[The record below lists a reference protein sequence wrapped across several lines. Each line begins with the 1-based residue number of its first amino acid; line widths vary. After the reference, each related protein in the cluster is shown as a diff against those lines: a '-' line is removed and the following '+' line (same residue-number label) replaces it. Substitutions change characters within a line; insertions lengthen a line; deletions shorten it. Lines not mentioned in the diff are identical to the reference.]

1 MASSLRLR
9 FRLAVAITASSG
21 DEFIAV
27 RHSPPPPLTEDEYRL
42 FSDSDLWDLPS
53 APLAPLSPT
62 DLSLSD
68 VAIQGAEAIAQSLQL
83 SRFDFG
89 AALHQVLEQVGLSI
103 DKSNLKLMLLKFVEE
118 AEFGPGPPINTL
130 FVSLPLD
137 SKEVSLKDSC
147 KWVTKQNAFE
157 LLSGV
162 KPCADRVGPL
172 AYIGYLSQSNSLPNK
187 VADSP
192 LLYQEYPPGVT
203 VVPMKSGTIKPFSTT
218 NLVVFLAKKSSSGLS
233 NSGSSIYHADA
244 LIMDPGCKIHAQL
257 SDLIS
262 SLPGKLL
269 VFITHHHHDHVEG
282 LSIVQKINPEATLLA
297 HEKTISRIH
306 GNWSGACIGVSGGE
320 NIFIGD
326 QQLKVIFAPGH
337 TDGHLALLHVGTN
350 SLIVGDHCV
359 GEGSAVLDVTSG
371 GNMKDYFDTTYKFID
386 LSPHILIPMHGRM
399 NLWPKRMLCGYLKHR
414 RDREARILKS
424 IENGASSMFDIVS
437 DVYSDVDKKL
447 WIAASSNVRLHVDFL
462 NYQNKLPKGFSV
474 EKFKASCG
482 VAFILRWLCACIKSR
497 LNTPLVAAI
506 TIGGSVAITYAMK
519 KK

>member
-1 MASSLRLR
+1 MASL
-9 FRLAVAITASSG
+9 RLAVAITASSG

-27 RHSPPPPLTEDEYRL
+27 RQSPPPPLPEEEYRL
-42 FSDSDLWDLPS
+42 VSDSDLWDLPS
-53 APLAPLSPT
+53 VPLAPVST
-62 DLSLSD
+62 TDHSGDLSRSD
-68 VAIQGAEAIAQSLQL
+68 VAIEGAEAITESLDL
-83 SRFDFG
+83 SRFDLG
-89 AALHQVLEQVGLSI
+89 AALHQVLELVGLSI

-137 SKEVSLKDSC
+137 SKDVSLKDLC
-147 KWVTKQNAFE
+147 KWITKESAFE

-162 KPCADRVGPL
+162 KPCADRLGPL
-172 AYIGYLSQSNSLPNK
+172 AYIGYLSQSNPLPNK
-187 VADSP
+187 VADSR

-203 VVPMKSGTIKPFSTT
+203 VVPMKSGTIKPFTTT
-218 NLVVFLAKKSSSGLS
+218 NLVVILPKKPFSELI
-233 NSGSSIYHADA
+233 NSGSSLYHADA
-244 LIMDPGCKIHAQL
+244 LIMDPGCKLHSQIA
-257 SDLIS
+257 DLIS

-269 VFITHHHHDHVEG
+269 VFVTHHHHDHVEG

-297 HEKTISRIH
+297 HGKTISRIH
-306 GNWSGACIGVSGGE
+306 GNWSGACTEVSGGE

-337 TDGHLALLHVGTN
+337 TDGHLALLHVETN

-386 LSPHILIPMHGRM
+386 LSPHILIPMHGRI
-399 NLWPKRMLCGYLKHR
+399 NLWPRRMLCGYLKHR
-414 RDREARILKS
+414 RDREAHILKS
-424 IENGASSMFDIVS
+424 IEKGAYSLFDIVS
-437 DVYSDVDKKL
+437 DVYSNVDKKL
-447 WIAASSNVRLHVDFL
+447 WIAASYNVRLHVDYL
-462 NYQNKLPKGFSV
+462 NYQNKLPKEFSV

-482 VAFILRWLCACIKSR
+482 VAFIFRWLCSCMKSR
-497 LNTPLVAAI
+497 LNIPLVVAI
-506 TIGGSVAITYAMK
+506 TIGGSVAVAYAMK